1 MKSTILSL
9 CTLIMLAASAAATP
23 LDPQARDLVLE
34 QRQAS
39 NDTADAAAA
48 AASSGE
54 NLQTFTGTLGGA
66 APPVV
71 NNGDAKR
78 PFTIEGDTFVNLNG
92 ALGRSC
98 DIQKNACATLANSGD
113 ATVTSV
119 AECDDQNAQC
129 HAAFA

>member
-1 MKSTILSL
+1 MKSTIFSL
-9 CTLIMLAASAAATP
+9 CTLMLAASAAATP
-23 LDPQARDLVLE
+23 LAHHHQARGFVL
-34 QRQAS
+34 QRQNS
-39 NDTADAAAA
+39 NSTAGAAD
-48 AASSGE
+48 GT

-78 PFTIEGDTFVNLNG
+78 PFTISGDTFVNLNG

-113 ATVTSV
+113 ATVDSV
-119 AECDDQNAQC
+119 GQCDDQNAAC

>member
-1 MKSTILSL
+1 
-9 CTLIMLAASAAATP
+9 MLAASAAATP
-23 LDPQARDLVLE
+23 FDHQTRGFVL

-39 NDTADAAAA
+39 N
-48 AASSGE
+48 SSAETGTGE

-66 APPVV
+66 APPVT
-71 NNGDAKR
+71 NNGNAKR
-78 PFTIEGDTFVNLNG
+78 PFTINGDTFVNVNG

-98 DIQKNACATLANSGD
+98 DIQKNACAQLANSGD

-119 AECDDQNAQC
+119 AQCDEQNAQC

>member
-1 MKSTILSL
+1 MKSTIISL
-9 CTLIMLAASAAATP
+9 CTLMLAASAAATP
-23 LDPQARDLVLE
+23 LAHQARGFVL

-39 NDTADAAAA
+39 NSTAGAAD
-48 AASSGE
+48 GT

-78 PFTIEGDTFVNLNG
+78 PFTIDGDTFVNLNG

-98 DIQKNACATLANSGD
+98 DRQKNACASLANSGD

-119 AECDDQNAQC
+119 AQCDDQNAQC